1 MTEEEIKLKA
11 TEISNE
17 ILKNMNEL
25 MDNHPTGDLINILTI
40 TIDKYKNNSDPINTK
55 CIELLQHHLV
65 LCKIDEIQKRLERF
79 KVAYYKS
86 VDNPT
91 TNSAVRNVLLESF
104 EKDFKLRCKLQESIN
119 LPSSDAILLQEMM
132 DSI

>member
-1 MTEEEIKLKA
+1 M
-11 TEISNE
+11 
-17 ILKNMNEL
+17 
-25 MDNHPTGDLINILTI
+25 PF
-40 TIDKYKNNSDPINTK
+40 
-55 CIELLQHHLV
+55 IELLEYHIV
-65 LCKIDEIQKRLERF
+65 LYKIDETQKRLERF

-86 VDNPT
+86 VDNSSS
-91 TNSAVRNVLLESF
+91 NSAVRNILLESI